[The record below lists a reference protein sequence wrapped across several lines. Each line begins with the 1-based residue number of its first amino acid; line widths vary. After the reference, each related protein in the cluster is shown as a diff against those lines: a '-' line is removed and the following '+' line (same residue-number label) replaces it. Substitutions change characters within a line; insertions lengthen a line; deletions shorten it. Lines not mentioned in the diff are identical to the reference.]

1 MKRLEWKH
9 IRNRIR
15 DLLEVYDPPTLSE
28 LLEQHPPE
36 SGVIEVL
43 GYLQIA
49 RDDGHLVNS
58 TARQTVVIPW
68 GYDHNF
74 GDGDAD
80 AVIQVVLPLVTFVR
94 NGKSSYGR

>member
-1 MKRLEWKH
+1 MIEWKTM
-9 IRNRIR
+9 RNNIR
-15 DLLEVYDPPTLSE
+15 DLLEIYDAPTLAE
-28 LLEQHPPE
+28 VLERHPPE

-68 GYDHNF
+68 GEVGVHRD
-74 GDGDAD
+74 DDAD
-80 AVIQVVLPLVTFVR
+80 AVIQIALPLVTFVR
-94 NGKSSYGR
+94 SGRNNNGR

>member
-1 MKRLEWKH
+1 MLE
-9 IRNRIR
+9 R
-15 DLLEVYDPPTLSE
+15 
-28 LLEQHPPE
+28 HPPE

-68 GYDHNF
+68 GDVGVHGDDH
-74 GDGDAD
+74 GDDAD
-80 AVIQVVLPLVTFVR
+80 AVIQIALPLVTFVR
-94 NGKSSYGR
+94 SGRNNNGR